1 MELDYSKLAKGF
13 PKPIERVY
21 LLLGSDDALKREA
34 LIKLTEPLLDASFAD
49 FDREE
54 LDIPPTGAGE
64 PGDAGRA
71 ILASAGGVPMAS
83 ERRVVIV
90 TNVQRLGKDDQDVLA
105 AGLPKLGGLT
115 CLVLITAAT
124 EYDAG
129 KVKGKALG
137 TKLLTA
143 IGKAGATVLCDAPG
157 ESGLSARANAL
168 LKSRGKT
175 IEPAA
180 LTLILD
186 RAKATASERGGGG
199 KTGDINVLVS
209 ELEKAMAY
217 AGDRPVVTRADAAA
231 VGKDTVQ
238 ENIFALM
245 DAIGH
250 RDARRA
256 LAEADALLEAGDKPD
271 GVAARTFVML
281 ARHLRQLWGAKYLAD
296 QRLNGFNI
304 KGGLPPDVQSL
315 LSGEMLGITQ
325 RQSFLLKNLQE
336 QARDW
341 SYPALQSGLRR
352 VLASDLAMKS
362 IVSGPTL
369 NAVAPADDPASN
381 LRLLVVELCRED
393 DRNHDIN
400 VTANQRRR

>member
-21 LLLGSDDALKREA
+21 LMLGSDDALKREA
-34 LIKLTEPLLDASFAD
+34 LQKLTEPLLDSSFAD

-54 LDIPPTGAGE
+54 IDIPPTVSGE
-64 PGDAGRA
+64 PGEAGRA

-90 TNVQRLGKDDQDVLA
+90 TNVQRLGKDDQEMLA
-105 AGLPKLGGLT
+105 AGLPKLGDLT
-115 CLVLITAAT
+115 CLVLVAGAT

-129 KVKGKALG
+129 KVKGKTLG

-157 ESGLSARANAL
+157 ESSLSARANAL

-175 IEPAA
+175 IEPGAMA
-180 LTLILD
+180 LILD
-186 RAKATASERGGGG
+186 RAKATAAERGGGG

-217 AGDRPVVTRADAAA
+217 AGERPLVTRADAAA
-231 VGKDTVQ
+231 VGRETVQ
-238 ENIFALM
+238 DNIFALM

-256 LAEADALLEAGDKPD
+256 LDEADALLEAGDKPD

-304 KGGLPPDVQSL
+304 KGGLPPDVQPL

-325 RQSFLLKNLQE
+325 RQSYLLKNLQE
-336 QARDW
+336 QARGW
-341 SYPALQSGLRR
+341 SYPALQNGLRR
-352 VLASDLAMKS
+352 VLASDLAMKG
-362 IVSGPTL
+362 IISGPTL
-369 NAVAPADDPASN
+369 HAAAPADDPASN
-381 LRLLVVELCRED
+381 LRLLVVELCR
-393 DRNHDIN
+393 
-400 VTANQRRR
+400 TSQ

>member
-13 PKPIERVY
+13 PKPIDRIY
-21 LLLGSDDALKREA
+21 LMLGSDDALKREA
-34 LIKLTEPLLDASFAD
+34 LQKLTEPLLDASFAD

-54 LDIPPTGAGE
+54 LDIPPTVSGE
-64 PGDAGRA
+64 SGDAGRA

-90 TNVQRLGKDDQDVLA
+90 TNVQRLGKEDQDVLA
-105 AGLPKLGGLT
+105 AGLPKLGALT
-115 CLVLITAAT
+115 CLVLVAGAT

-129 KVKGKALG
+129 KVKGKTLG
-137 TKLLTA
+137 AKLLTA

-157 ESGLSARANAL
+157 ESGLQARANAL

-180 LTLILD
+180 LALILD
-186 RAKATASERGGGG
+186 RAKATAAERGGGG
-199 KTGDINVLVS
+199 KTGDVNVLVS

-217 AGDRPVVTRADAAA
+217 AGDRPLVTHADAAA
-231 VGKDTVQ
+231 VGRETVQ
-238 ENIFALM
+238 DNIFALM
-245 DAIGH
+245 DAIGN

-256 LAEADALLEAGDKPD
+256 LKEADALLEAGDKPD

-304 KGGLPPDVQSL
+304 KGGLPPDVQPL

-325 RQSFLLKNLQE
+325 RQSYLLKNLQE
-336 QARDW
+336 QARVW
-341 SYPALQSGLRR
+341 TYPALQNGLRR
-352 VLASDLAMKS
+352 VLASDFAMKG
-362 IVSGPTL
+362 ILSGPTL
-369 NAVAPADDPASN
+369 NATAPADDPASN
-381 LRLLVVELCRED
+381 LRLLVVELCREP
-393 DRNHDIN
+393 
-400 VTANQRRR
+400 

>member
-13 PKPIERVY
+13 PKPLERIY
-21 LLLGSDDALKREA
+21 LMLGSDDALKREA
-34 LIKLTEPLLDASFAD
+34 LLKLTEPLLDSSFAD

-54 LDIPPTGAGE
+54 IDIPPTVTGDAGE
-64 PGDAGRA
+64 AGRA
-71 ILASAGGVPMAS
+71 ILASAGGVPLAS

-90 TNVQRLGKDDQDVLA
+90 TNVQRLGKEDQEMLA
-105 AGLPKLGGLT
+105 AGLPKLGELT
-115 CLVLITAAT
+115 CLVLVAGAT
-124 EYDAG
+124 EFDAG
-129 KVKGKALG
+129 KVKGKTLG

-143 IGKAGATVLCDAPG
+143 IGKAGATVQCDAPG
-157 ESGLSARANAL
+157 ESGLQARANAL

-175 IEPAA
+175 IEPAGLA
-180 LTLILD
+180 LILD

-217 AGDRPVVTRADAAA
+217 AGDRPLVTRADAAA
-231 VGKDTVQ
+231 VGRETVQ
-238 ENIFALM
+238 DNIFALM

-256 LAEADALLEAGDKPD
+256 LDEADHLLEAGDKPD

-304 KGGLPPDVQSL
+304 KGGLPPDVQPL

-325 RQSFLLKNLQE
+325 RQSYLLKNLQE
-336 QARDW
+336 QARAW
-341 SYPALQSGLRR
+341 TYPSLQSGLRR
-352 VLASDLAMKS
+352 ILASDLAMKS

-369 NAVAPADDPASN
+369 NATAPADDPASN
-381 LRLLVVELCRED
+381 LRLLVVELCRAD
-393 DRNHDIN
+393 
-400 VTANQRRR
+400 